1 MYAVIY
7 GHRISCT
14 SLQVVQLLMEM
25 ARCPERG
32 PAGEEHGNKQVNERK
47 AAGKL

>member
-7 GHRISCT
+7 GHRISCA
-14 SLQVVQLLMEM
+14 SLLVVQLLMEM

-47 AAGKL
+47 GAGKL